1 MAVSNQ
7 ILENLGIE
15 MIVEGVSWDEL
26 PARMYSE
33 PLVLAW
39 GSSNPKTSYKLYH
52 SSNAGKDDWY
62 NPENFTSET
71 VDGYLDAALSAKS
84 LEEAIPFWQKAQW
97 DGETGT
103 SMRGECPYIF
113 VLNKTHVY
121 WAREGLDTGVQKIH
135 AHGDAWPLV
144 QNIAEWT
151 WTK

>member
-1 MAVSNQ
+1 MFS
-7 ILENLGIE
+7 GI
-15 MIVEGVSWDEL
+15 
-26 PARMYSE
+26 
-33 PLVLAW
+33 
-39 GSSNPKTSYKLYH
+39 
-52 SSNAGKDDWY
+52 GK
-62 NPENFTSET
+62 T

-144 QNIAEWT
+144 QNIAKWT